1 MWPSQKTDLRALQPS
16 SLLARCFKKDLFATH
31 HRGFVINARA
41 LTKFALLAAY
51 RAVMH
56 ERKVLRMTRSLPR
69 ALFAAFSLTAV
80 VSVIGSSPA
89 SAQGQTT
96 YDVKTINFDL
106 WCQEQAKLPP
116 ERCDKRTPEDESQYE
131 AFRDKVEKY
140 EIPYLQDKQRTA
152 EFNDNILNHDP
163 VDNPPDPTKS
173 PQTPQTTPR
182 D

>member
-1 MWPSQKTDLRALQPS
+1 M
-16 SLLARCFKKDLFATH
+16 
-31 HRGFVINARA
+31 I
-41 LTKFALLAAY
+41 
-51 RAVMH
+51 
-56 ERKVLRMTRSLPR
+56 RSLPR
-69 ALFAAFSLTAV
+69 ALLAASALLAISLASGT
-80 VSVIGSSPA
+80 SPA
-89 SAQGQTT
+89 LAQSQTT

-116 ERCDKRTPEDESQYE
+116 DRCDKRLPEDEQQYE

-140 EIPYLQDKQRTA
+140 EIPYLKDKQRTA

-173 PQTPQTTPR
+173 PPPPQTTPR